1 MAIARYSVNQHP
13 VQTIL
18 TWIRSGEIAIPEIQ
32 RPFVWST
39 TKVRDFID
47 SLYQGYPVG
56 YLIAWR
62 NPAVHLKDGST
73 SQGKRILID
82 GQQRVTALL
91 AALLGERVIDK
102 NYRHINIRIA
112 FHPGEER
119 FEVANPAIQKDRAW
133 LADIAKIL
141 SPETKILKLVD
152 AYCEKNPAAD
162 KDRIYESIERLRA
175 IVNNHIGLIELNSD
189 LDIETVTE
197 IFIRINSEGVVLSQ
211 ADFAMSK
218 IAANESYG
226 GNLLRKCI
234 DYFCHVAVA
243 PEFYDQL
250 TDVDRDFAK
259 THYFRK
265 MAWLRHEKDDLYDPS
280 YTDMLRVVFIS
291 EFKRGR
297 LEDLVALLSGR
308 NFETRTYE
316 EEIAE
321 ASFRR
326 LAQGLERYMNET
338 HFKRFVMIIRS
349 AGFIDA
355 SMIRS
360 QNALNFAYVIY
371 LVLRAQEEKASRIE
385 SLVRRWFVMSVLTGR
400 YSGSPETA
408 FDRDIRQI
416 DRVGAAAYLKSIEEA
431 ELAGPF
437 WEAGLPMEMDT
448 SVASS
453 PHFNVFLASQV
464 RMNDKGFLSR
474 DITVRDLI
482 AHRGD
487 VHHVFPHNYLK
498 KHGLTRSRYNQI
510 ANYVM
515 MQSEINI
522 QIGDRAPCD
531 YFSELLNAC
540 RDGRAAYGAIHDS
553 AELRTNLAAHC
564 IPEGIE
570 KMAVQDYDAFLKERR
585 RLIAGKI
592 REYYERL

>member
-1 MAIARYSVNQHP
+1 

-32 RPFVWST
+32 RPFVWNA

-62 NPAVHLKDGST
+62 NPAVRLKDGST

-91 AALLGERVIDK
+91 AALLGKRVIDK
-102 NYRHINIRIA
+102 NYRRIHIRIA
-112 FHPGEER
+112 FHPDEER

-141 SPETKILKLVD
+141 SPETKILRLVD
-152 AYCEKNPAAD
+152 EYCEKNPGAD
-162 KDRIYESIERLRA
+162 KDRIYESIERVRA
-175 IVNNHIGLIELNSD
+175 IVNNQIGLIELNSD

-218 IAANESYG
+218 IAANEKCG

-234 DYFCHVAVA
+234 DYFCHLAVA

-250 TDVDRDFAK
+250 AECDSDF
-259 THYFRK
+259 TQTEHFRK
-265 MAWLRHEKDDLYDPS
+265 MAWLRGENDNLYDPS
-280 YTDMLRVVFIS
+280 YTDMLRVAFIS

-297 LEDLVALLSGR
+297 LGDLVALLSGR
-308 NFETRTYE
+308 NFETRAYE
-316 EEIAE
+316 EEITE
-321 ASFRR
+321 ASFQR
-326 LAQGLERYMNET
+326 LEQGLARFMNET
-338 HFKRFVMIIRS
+338 DFKRFVMIIRS
-349 AGFIDA
+349 AGFIDP

-371 LVLRAQEEKASRIE
+371 LVLRAQGVAANRIE

-416 DRVGAAAYLKSIEEA
+416 DGVGAAAYLGNIEEA
-431 ELAGPF
+431 ELSGPF
-437 WEAGLPMEMDT
+437 WGAGLPMQMDT

-453 PHFNVFLASQV
+453 PYFNVFLAAQV

-487 VHHVFPHNYLK
+487 VHHVFPRNYLK

-531 YFSELLNAC
+531 YFSDQLNAC
-540 RDGRAAYGAIHDS
+540 RDRRAAYGAVCDL
-553 AELRTNLAAHC
+553 AELRANLAAHC

-570 KMAVQDYDAFLKERR
+570 EMNIQDYDAFLENRR

-592 REYYERL
+592 RTYYESL